1 MLAEAKDTSEL
12 MVDLAYAALY
22 FGDPDMAEEVSELE
36 EQMKSLVGDRGLY
49 PNIDYYSGVVYEML
63 GLPTDLF
70 TPMYAVAR
78 VAGWLAH
85 LLEQV
90 SNNRMFRPSQV
101 FEGHTDRPYIARAD
115 RR

>member
-1 MLAEAKDTSEL
+1 MRE
-12 MVDLAYAALY
+12 
-22 FGDPDMAEEVSELE
+22 
-36 EQMKSLVGDRGLY
+36 LVGGRGLF
-49 PNIDYYSGVVYEML
+49 PNIDYYSGIVYEML

-85 LLEQV
+85 LFEQID
-90 SNNRMFRPSQV
+90 NNRLFRPSQLWV
-101 FEGHTDRPYIARAD
+101 GEVDRPYIARAD